1 MVALIK
7 QQFSFLKLFVQT
19 TTPQRKVLL
28 KTITRNQLRALSQI
42 AHNIIKFKI
51 KLSFSEKQRLKRE
64 RRIIHLLGDRKLGYK
79 RKKEAIQNKQRL
91 IFTLLNIA
99 VTYLEPHLK

>member
-7 QQFSFLKLFVQT
+7 QQFSFLKLFLQT

-51 KLSFSEKQRLKRE
+51 KLSLSEKQRLKRE
-64 RRIIHLLGDRKLGYK
+64 RRLIHLLGDRKLGYK
-79 RKKEAIQNKQRL
+79 RKKEVIQNKQRL